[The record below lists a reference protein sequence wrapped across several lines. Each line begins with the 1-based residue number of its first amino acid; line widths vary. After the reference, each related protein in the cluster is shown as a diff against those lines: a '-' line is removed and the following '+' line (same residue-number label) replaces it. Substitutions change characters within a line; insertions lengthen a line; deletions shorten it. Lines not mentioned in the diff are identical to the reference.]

1 MTSRRIL
8 FAPFAACAAL
18 AMSACATEPSDDP
31 SGSEDA
37 AESGSASSQSERSG
51 QDVAVSETGW
61 LTVGT
66 DGAVQTTFFDAGG
79 RYRDLRNGA
88 LMAEGMWEQRPDGTV
103 CFEPDAGIGACWET
117 GSEDETGTVIATN
130 GDGKRIEIKRVTYLA
145 PPAPEETE
153 TGEEPAGSGA
163 ASE

>member
-1 MTSRRIL
+1 MTSQRMFLVPIAAL
-8 FAPFAACAAL
+8 AALTVSACAA
-18 AMSACATEPSDDP
+18 EPSGDS
-31 SGSEDA
+31 SGGAEAS
-37 AESGSASSQSERSG
+37 ESGSDNSQSARLG
-51 QDVAVSETGW
+51 QDVAISETGW
-61 LTVGT
+61 LTVGS

-88 LMAEGMWEQRPDGTV
+88 LLAQGMWEQRPDGTV
-103 CFEPDAGIGACWET
+103 CFEPDAGLGACWET

-145 PPAPEETE
+145 PPAPEADEAV
-153 TGEEPAGSGA
+153 EEGADSGA

>member
-1 MTSRRIL
+1 MNSPRFSL
-8 FAPFAACAAL
+8 APFLALAVLTLPACADET
-18 AMSACATEPSDDP
+18 SSD
-31 SGSEDA
+31 SSGGNGGSE
-37 AESGSASSQSERSG
+37 SASDNSENDRSG

-88 LMAEGMWEQRPDGTV
+88 LLAEGMWEQRPDGTV
-103 CFEPDAGIGACWET
+103 CFEPDAGLGACWET

-145 PPAPEETE
+145 PPAPEE
-153 TGEEPAGSGA
+153 GEDGA
-163 ASE
+163 EAAEASE